1 MSSSSDAARR
11 ARLGALIDGYVA
23 PYLARNP
30 SARAAVDAL
39 AGVSDAV
46 HWDHLAFRSFDVCG
60 GVDALA
66 RVFLDHGY
74 VPRDELRFEDKRLV
88 ARWYA
93 PPDEPWAREPDG
105 DPSFP
110 RVFVSNVEVDRVSPE
125 LAALARSVAAQA
137 TPESIRRAARDGGV
151 PWSTPVRLDTYR
163 AMERESEY
171 AAWTLVNGFAL
182 NHVAV
187 SVHRLGT
194 RTGTGTGTG
203 GTNATTTTTTT
214 TLERVNDLLTS
225 PPIGLRLSAA
235 GGNAVK
241 ASPDGLLRQSST
253 VADDVAM
260 EFVDAEGRLVRAIV
274 PASYVEFAERLPLPT
289 KVEENAEENVHT
301 AAEAEAEDDASVV
314 PERRRRDGFEVGNAD
329 KIFESTFVAQRR
341 QTSG

>member
-1 MSSSSDAARR
+1 M
-11 ARLGALIDGYVA
+11 
-23 PYLARNP
+23 
-30 SARAAVDAL
+30 
-39 AGVSDAV
+39 
-46 HWDHLAFRSFDVCG
+46 
-60 GVDALA
+60 
-66 RVFLDHGY
+66 
-74 VPRDELRFEDKRLV
+74 
-88 ARWYA
+88 
-93 PPDEPWAREPDG
+93 
-105 DPSFP
+105 
-110 RVFVSNVEVDRVSPE
+110 SNVEVDRVSPE

-137 TPESIRRAARDGGV
+137 NPESIRRAARDGGV

-171 AAWTLVNGFAL
+171 AAWTLVNGYAL

-187 SVHRLGT
+187 SAHRLGT
-194 RTGTGTGTG
+194 TTGTGTG
-203 GTNATTTTTTT
+203 GTKPTTKSTTT

-260 EFVDAEGRLVRAIV
+260 EFVDAEGGLVRATV

-289 KVEENAEENVHT
+289 TVEENAEENVHT
-301 AAEAEAEDDASVV
+301 AAEAEAEAEAEDAAAAAAAGVGVVARVV

-329 KIFESTFVAQRR
+329 KIFESTFAAQRR

>member
-11 ARLGALIDGYVA
+11 ARLGALIDGYVS

-30 SARAAVDAL
+30 STRAAVDAL

-125 LAALARSVAAQA
+125 VAARARSVAAQA

-171 AAWTLVNGFAL
+171 AAWTLVNGYAL

-187 SVHRLGT
+187 SVHRLRT
-194 RTGTGTGTG
+194 RTQTGTG
-203 GTNATTTTTTT
+203 GTKATTTTTT

-253 VADDVAM
+253 VADDAAI

-289 KVEENAEENVHT
+289 TVEDDAEENRHT
-301 AAEAEAEDDASVV
+301 AAEVKAEDDASVV

-329 KIFESTFVAQRR
+329 KIFESTFAAQRR
-341 QTSG
+341 RTSG